1 MSKNK
6 GYSVDEFCCICG
18 RSGNEVKMLV
28 AGNYGYI
35 CNECA
40 QQANDYFKEQLAQRG
55 KLSKADMKLLKPKE
69 ITEFL
74 DNYVIGQEEAKKFLS
89 VAVYNHYKRVLHQQ
103 EKGAGKKGDTPDN
116 DLDLEKSNILLV
128 GPTGTGKTLLAKSI
142 AKMLNVPFAIVDA
155 TVLTEAGYV
164 GEDVESILTRLLMD
178 CDYDVEKAQRGIVFI
193 DEIDK
198 IARKSDNPSITR
210 DVSGEGVQQAMLK
223 LLEGNV
229 VNVPPQG
236 GRKHPEQR
244 MIAVDTTNILF
255 ICGGAFEG
263 IERKIAQRLNTQVVG
278 YGAQKKTAS
287 IDKKELLKYV
297 APQDLKSYG
306 LIPEII
312 GRLPVLT
319 YLHPLGKEALLDIL
333 TKPKNALVKQYTRL
347 FELDGIKL
355 TINDDVLEFI
365 VDTAI
370 EYSLGA
376 RGLRSICEAILLD
389 AMYEAPSGRKKSLEI
404 TLPYAKE
411 KVTKFTGAITMK

>member
-1 MSKNK
+1 MGKNNN
-6 GYSVDEFCCICG
+6 YNPDEFCCICG
-18 RSGNEVKMLV
+18 RGANEVKMLV

-40 QQANDYFKEQLAQRG
+40 QQANDYFKEQLASRS
-55 KLSKADMKLLKPKE
+55 KLSGGDFKLLTPKE
-69 ITEFL
+69 ITAFL

-89 VAVYNHYKRVLHQQ
+89 VAVYNHYKRIMHQ
-103 EKGAGKKGDTPDN
+103 EKKAAGKKGAGKED

-178 CDYDVEKAQRGIVFI
+178 CDYDVEKAQKGIVFI

-287 IDKKELLKYV
+287 IDKKDLLQYV

-312 GRLPVLT
+312 GRLPVIT

-333 TKPKNALVKQYTRL
+333 TQPKNALMKQYTRL
-347 FELDGIKL
+347 FELDGVKL
-355 TINDDVLEFI
+355 KVDQEVLEFI

-370 EYSLGA
+370 EYKLGA
-376 RGLRSICEAILLD
+376 RGLRSICEAIMLD
-389 AMYEAPSGRKKSLEI
+389 AMYEVPGGKKKTLDI
-404 TLPYAKE
+404 KLPYAKE
-411 KVTKFTGAITMK
+411 KVAKFTGALV